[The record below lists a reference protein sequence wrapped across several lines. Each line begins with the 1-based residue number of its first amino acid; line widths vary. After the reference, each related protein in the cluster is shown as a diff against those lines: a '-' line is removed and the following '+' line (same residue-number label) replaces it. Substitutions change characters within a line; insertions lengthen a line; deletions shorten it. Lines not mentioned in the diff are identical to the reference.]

1 MTFDIVIKNAQII
14 DGTGQRRFK
23 GNIGINKSKISTITE
38 KELDGRQVIDC
49 RGELVAAPGFIDM
62 HSHSDLAMFMPQDT
76 EFYKMG
82 ATCKI
87 SQGITT
93 EIVGQDGFS
102 AAPIAGDLKQEYT
115 KHWKGLTGDLPVNEW
130 TWNSVEEYLRAMKF
144 SDFPTKIEMLVGHSS
159 LRINIIGYDS
169 RAPSSSELEDMQ
181 ELLRTCLK
189 QGAKGM
195 SLGLIYPPG
204 MFANEEEL
212 AALATVVAE
221 EDGVLVA
228 HIRNESNKVFEA
240 INEYLRIQNTANV
253 RTHISHLKIC
263 GNKNIGRGD
272 ELKKIILDSQKNVK
286 PVSFDMYPYDAG
298 STMLQAILP
307 PWAHEDGSEELIQRL
322 KDKKTCLRMA
332 SDVLTEEEDD
342 WDNFIQFSRGGM
354 DGIVIS
360 GAPTSHKNIIG
371 KSLSELGR
379 TKGYDPTTK
388 DGQVNTFLF
397 ICQLLV
403 ETDLGLSMVSFN
415 QSMNNVEKFLTLNN
429 IMTIGTDAVLGS
441 SPHPR
446 SYGAHAKYLKWIREQ
461 TSISLEQAIHNIT
474 GHAANIIRLDRGV
487 LRIGASADI
496 TIFNPNK
503 IEDQSTYKNPV
514 VLATGI
520 EHVLV
525 DGRSVY
531 PKKV

>member
-14 DGTGQRRFK
+14 DGTGQRRFN
-23 GNIGINKSKISTITE
+23 GNIGLNKPKISTITQE
-38 KELDGRQVIDC
+38 ELTGRQIIDC
-49 RGELVAAPGFIDM
+49 RGDLVAVPGFIDM

-76 EFYKMG
+76 EFYIMG

-102 AAPIAGDLKQEYT
+102 AAPIADDLKEEYA
-115 KHWKGLTGDLPVNEW
+115 KHWKGLTGNLPVKEW
-130 TWNSVEEYLRAMKF
+130 AWNGVEEYLRAMQF
-144 SDFPTKIEMLVGHSS
+144 SDFPTKVEMLVGHST
-159 LRINIIGYDS
+159 LRINIMGYAS
-169 RAPSSSELEDMQ
+169 RAPSSSELEEMQ

-204 MFANEEEL
+204 MFAKEEEL
-212 AALATVVAE
+212 TALAMVVAE
-221 EDGVLVA
+221 EDGVIVA
-228 HIRNESNKVFEA
+228 HIRNESDKVFEA
-240 INEYLRIQNTANV
+240 ISEYLRIHNNANV

-272 ELKKIILDSQKNVK
+272 ELKKIILESQKNGK

-307 PWAHEDGSEELIQRL
+307 PWAHEGGSKELIQRL

-332 SDVLTEEEDD
+332 SDVLTEEEGD

-354 DGIVIS
+354 DGIIIS
-360 GAPTSHKNIIG
+360 AAPASHKNIIG

-379 TKGYDPTTK
+379 VNGYDPMTK
-388 DGQVNTFLF
+388 EGKVNTFLF

-415 QSMNNVEKFLTLNN
+415 QSMN
-429 IMTIGTDAVLGS
+429 
-441 SPHPR
+441 
-446 SYGAHAKYLKWIREQ
+446 
-461 TSISLEQAIHNIT
+461 
-474 GHAANIIRLDRGV
+474 
-487 LRIGASADI
+487 
-496 TIFNPNK
+496 
-503 IEDQSTYKNPV
+503 
-514 VLATGI
+514 
-520 EHVLV
+520 
-525 DGRSVY
+525 
-531 PKKV
+531 